1 MREEKKKRLWIACE
15 LYYPEDNTTG
25 FYMTK
30 LAEGLA
36 PHLDVHAL
44 CGQPNY
50 HRRGQRAPKRE
61 RRNGVSIFRVSSTTF
76 DKNIA
81 ILKII
86 NMISLSLSMFLGG
99 LRWFKKGDD
108 VLIVSAPPT
117 ILFTVGLAALLKGCS
132 YKLLIHDNYPE
143 MLVAAGTI
151 SKDSLLESLYNF
163 LNRWLYKYTSRVIVV
178 GRDMAVT
185 AERKVGGLNI
195 PVSIIPNWAELE
207 SVSPQNKSE
216 NTLLASLGL
225 SEKFVLLYAGN
236 MGYPQDIDSIYEAS
250 RKLADLDDV
259 HFIFLGSGTK
269 RRVLETMIERD
280 EPSNITILPTQPRE
294 KQNDFLNACDIAFV
308 SLIEKMKG
316 VSVPSRTYNI
326 MAAGKPI
333 LAITEPGSEISQII
347 AEENNGWTVSPG
359 QPDDLEQVIRETY
372 SRRDSLFEMGKRSRS
387 AAVEKYS
394 ETLAVQRYLEILQ

>member
-1 MREEKKKRLWIACE
+1 MLFRS
-15 LYYPEDNTTG
+15 
-25 FYMTK
+25 
-30 LAEGLA
+30 
-36 PHLDVHAL
+36 
-44 CGQPNY
+44 GQPNY

-81 ILKII
+81 LLKII
-86 NMISLSLSMFLGG
+86 NMISLSLSMFFGG

-207 SVSPQNKSE
+207 SVSPQDKSE

-225 SEKFVLLYAGN
+225 SEKLVLLYAGN

-280 EPSNITILPTQPRE
+280 EPINITLLPAQPRE
-294 KQNDFLNACDIAFV
+294 NQKDFLNACDIAFV

-359 QPDDLEQVIRETY
+359 KPEDLEQIIREIY

>member
-25 FYMTK
+25 FYMTR

-50 HRRGQRAPKRE
+50 HRRGQRAAKRE

-81 ILKII
+81 LLKII

-151 SKDSLLESLYNF
+151 SKDSLLESLYIF

-207 SVSPQNKSE
+207 SVSPQDKSE

-280 EPSNITILPTQPRE
+280 EPSNITILPAQPRE
-294 KQNDFLNACDIAFV
+294 NQKDFLNACDIAFV

-359 QPDDLEQVIRETY
+359 KPEDLEHVIREIY

>member
-269 RRVLETMIERD
+269 RRVLEAMIERD
-280 EPSNITILPTQPRE
+280 EPSNITLLPAQPRE
-294 KQNDFLNACDIAFV
+294 KQKDFLNACDIAFV

>member
-25 FYMTK
+25 FYMTR

-81 ILKII
+81 LLKII

-117 ILFTVGLAALLKGCS
+117 ILFTVSLAALLKGCS

-269 RRVLETMIERD
+269 RRVLEAMIERD
-280 EPSNITILPTQPRE
+280 EPSNITLLPAQPRE
-294 KQNDFLNACDIAFV
+294 KQKDFLNACDIAFV

-359 QPDDLEQVIRETY
+359 KPEDLEQIIREIY
-372 SRRDSLFEMGKRSRS
+372 LRRDSLFEMGKRSRS

-394 ETLAVQRYLEILQ
+394 ETLAVQRYLDILQ